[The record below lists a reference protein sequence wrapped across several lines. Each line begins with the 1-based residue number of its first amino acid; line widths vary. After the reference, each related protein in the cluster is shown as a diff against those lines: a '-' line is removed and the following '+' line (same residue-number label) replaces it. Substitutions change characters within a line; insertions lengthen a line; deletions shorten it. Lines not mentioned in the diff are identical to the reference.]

1 MSILATIR
9 SWTTEIGFYYAGS
22 LYKEDNFPLYWL
34 VRKVLSKVRISDET
48 AERLKSLSSKGV
60 VVYVLKNKSQLNSL
74 ILRELCARKGI
85 PQPVY
90 CHGINMITWQPFSI
104 ALKVVISH
112 LSLRIFKKPSVETET
127 TGHLKALVGEGK
139 SVIIHLGE
147 SELFE
152 NPFVEETLS
161 QLMEAQTTLDRPIYL
176 CPELITYGRRR
187 EKEEESLINILF
199 GQSDT
204 TDPVLR
210 VITFLRYSNKA
221 SVISAEPVDLT
232 EFIKTDEGHSREALI
247 PQLRGELIARIDEEK
262 ATIVGPF
269 LKSREEIIGMVLR
282 DRGLVAFMEEA
293 AAKAKKAK
301 RDMNA
306 VRKEARKYLDEI
318 ASDYSEIF
326 VEIWDRILDWLWI
339 NIYDGVVVDI
349 EGIAKIRNVSKKMPF
364 VIIPCHRSHIDYLLL
379 SHIFYKH
386 NIQMPFVAAG
396 TNLSFFPMGYIFR
409 KSGAFFLRRSF
420 KGNELYA
427 EVFAK
432 YVKVLLKEGLPLEF
446 FIEGGRSRTG
456 KMVMPKYGILSMIID
471 AYREKACEDLAA
483 IPVYIGYDRVIEE
496 KAYLQEL
503 GGAEKEKEKATQM
516 IKSGKLL
523 RKRYGRVYMNVGDP
537 ILLKSYLAAQGKPLE
552 EMTIDE
558 RQSLYRRIGYTIVK
572 AINKVSVV
580 TPFALTAVGLLC
592 YDRRGISLG
601 ELKEVL
607 ALFYE
612 YLAFRKVSFAMTFAD
627 REKAVAEALHLFNQ
641 SGLISRMGTEE
652 EEEEIEEIVY
662 SLEDDKRMN
671 LEYYKNTIL
680 HFFLP
685 VSFVAA
691 SILTSP
697 EDMIPINR
705 INDDYSFFKR
715 LFRHEF
721 IYDDQKSDPDEVGEV
736 LSYLR
741 DRGMI
746 AGFDKNEKTWIEV
759 KGRGRT
765 SLLPFAGLI
774 HNYLESYWV
783 VIRGAYYLRKG
794 LKAEKDWL
802 KNIRDLGARMYKK
815 GEIRRAEALSQ
826 SNYQSAV
833 RYLKDV
839 NIITESEV
847 QDKGDKR
854 FTKRYALTENK
865 VQMES
870 LRRRLFKFL

>member
-9 SWTTEIGFYYAGS
+9 SWTTEIDFYHTGS

-34 VRKVLSKVRISDET
+34 VRKVLSKVKISDET

-90 CHGINMITWQPFSI
+90 CHGINMVTWQPFSI
-104 ALKVVISH
+104 ALRVVMSH
-112 LSLRIFKKPSVETET
+112 LSHRLLKKTAFETAR
-127 TGHLKALVGEGK
+127 TGHLKQLVGDGK

-161 QLMEAQTTLDRPIYL
+161 QLMEAQTILNRPIYL

-204 TDPVLR
+204 TEPLLR
-210 VITFLRYSNKA
+210 LITFLRYSNKA
-221 SVISAEPVDLT
+221 SVISAEPVNLT
-232 EFIKTDEGHSREALI
+232 EFIKTGEGFPREERILH
-247 PQLRGELIARIDEEK
+247 LRGELIARIDEEK
-262 ATIVGPF
+262 ATIVGPL
-269 LKSREEIIGMVLR
+269 LKSREEIIRLVLR
-282 DRGLVAFMEEA
+282 DRGLVTFMEEA
-293 AAKAKKAK
+293 AAQAKKAK
-301 RDMNA
+301 RDFNA

-326 VEIWDRILDWLWI
+326 VEIWDKILDWLWI

-420 KGNELYA
+420 KGNDLYA

-471 AYREKACEDLAA
+471 AYQEKACEDLAV

-503 GGAEKEKEKATQM
+503 GGAEKEKEKATEM
-516 IKSGKLL
+516 IKSGRLL

-537 ILLKSYLAAQGKPLE
+537 ILLKSYLATQGKPLE
-552 EMTIDE
+552 EMTTAE
-558 RQSLYRRIGYTIVK
+558 RQSFYRRIGYTIVR
-572 AINKVSVV
+572 AINEVSVV

-627 REKAVAEALHLFNQ
+627 REKAVDEALNLYNQ
-641 SGLISRMGTEE
+641 SGLISRMGAEE
-652 EEEEIEEIVY
+652 EEEVEEIVY

-685 VSFVAA
+685 VSFVAT

-721 IYDDQKSDPDEVGEV
+721 IYDDQKSDLDEVGEV

-746 AGFDKNEKTWIEV
+746 AGFDKNEKAWIEV

-774 HNYLESYWV
+774 HNYMESYWV

-794 LKAEKDWL
+794 AKVEKDWL
-802 KNIRDLGARMYKK
+802 KSIRGLGVRMYKK

-833 RYLKDV
+833 QYLKDA